1 MNHVFSFCQGHRAF
15 NCYHSNFYTYMNN
28 SAENRSYDQLF
39 CIFNFTYQVFFLSM
53 MPKQSYDFFLLIE
66 PGKLILITLESGHDN
81 YA

>member
-1 MNHVFSFCQGHRAF
+1 
-15 NCYHSNFYTYMNN
+15 MNN

-66 PGKLILITLESGHDN
+66 PGKIDFDYT
-81 YA
+81 